1 MIEIAFVILI
11 AVIVLSIAS
20 IFLSESTRTALIFLG
35 ILYLC
40 EFFLLAQVWSLGLAA
55 VNLITGLLTVVIINA
70 FCSSVHLKLVAPRIA
85 LDILMIVFVGII
97 TFAFAPQLTT
107 YLIESSQFL
116 IIGVFLFAIGL
127 LQAGTSRNTFRS
139 LISLLILFSGFQIIY
154 APLEG
159 SALVT
164 ALMSTIQVVLAF
176 VVSRLIIRNQE
187 DLL

>member
-1 MIEIAFVILI
+1 MIEVAFVILI

-20 IFLSESTRTALIFLG
+20 IFLSESARTALIFLG
-35 ILYLC
+35 VLYLC
-40 EFFLLAQVWSLGLAA
+40 EFFLLMQVWTLGLAA

-70 FCSSVHLKLVAPRIA
+70 FCSGLRLKLLTPRIA

-97 TFAFAPQLTT
+97 TFAFAPQLTA
-107 YLIESSQFL
+107 YLTEPSQFL
-116 IIGVFLFAIGL
+116 IIGFFLFATGL
-127 LQAGTSRNTFRS
+127 LQAGTSRNAFRH

-164 ALMSTIQVVLAF
+164 ALISTIQIVLAF
-176 VVSRLIIRNQE
+176 VVSRLIVRNRE
-187 DLL
+187 DVL